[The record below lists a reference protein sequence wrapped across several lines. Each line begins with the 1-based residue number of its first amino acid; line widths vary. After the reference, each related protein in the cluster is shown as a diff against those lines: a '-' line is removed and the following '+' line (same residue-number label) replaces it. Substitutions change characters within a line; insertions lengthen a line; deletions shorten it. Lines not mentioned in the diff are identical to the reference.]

1 MTVIILI
8 IIYLAFISL
17 GLPDP
22 ILGTALPAICR
33 ELNIE
38 LSTGGLI
45 SMVIMGGTIVSSF
58 LSGHVIARLGTARV
72 TFVSA
77 LMTAMALLGFSLAP
91 SFWLLLLLAIPL
103 GLGGGSVDTALNNYV
118 ALNFNAIHMNWL
130 HSFWG
135 VGATL
140 GPLIM
145 GAALLSSGNWRAG
158 YQNISLMQTCLAL
171 LLLLTIPLWR
181 GKQGTE
187 EEKSSEKKGSA
198 TKHHGV
204 GYAFATV
211 FLYCSVEIGLG
222 LWGSS
227 FMVATKGMPLER
239 AAFWMSFYYGGITA
253 GRFMSGVVSLFL
265 SNRQLIRAGVIISL
279 GGLILLTLPLPPALT
294 GLAFILTGLGLAP
307 IFPAM
312 LHETPAR
319 FGEEHSQ
326 KLIGY
331 QMGFAYTGSTLFPPL
346 LGFILRLTGMDVFP
360 LIILTAAAAM
370 LFSSEMLNRVHPART
385 ALREEA

>member
-1 MTVIILI
+1 MLI
-8 IIYLAFISL
+8 VGS
-17 GLPDP
+17 
-22 ILGTALPAICR
+22 
-33 ELNIE
+33 
-38 LSTGGLI
+38 
-45 SMVIMGGTIVSSF
+45 TIVSSF

-77 LMTAMALLGFSLAP
+77 LMTAVTLLAFSLAP
-91 SFWLLLLLAIPL
+91 SFPVLLLLAVPL

-118 ALNFNAIHMNWL
+118 ALNYKARHMNWL

-145 GAALLSSGNWRAG
+145 AGALSAGGSWRGG
-158 YQNISLMQTCLAL
+158 YQNISLIQMTLAL
-171 LLLLTIPLWR
+171 LLLLSLPFWR
-181 GKQGTE
+181 GKQGAE
-187 EEKSSEKKGSA
+187 DEKKSKGEGTAPSLQS
-198 TKHHGV
+198 TLP
-204 GYAFATV
+204 AFITM
-211 FLYCSVEIGLG
+211 FLYCSIETGLG

-227 FMVATKGMPLER
+227 FMINAKGVSLDR

-253 GRFMSGVVSLFL
+253 GRFMSGFVSLYL
-265 SNRQLIRAGVIISL
+265 NNRQLIRTGALVSLAGIV
-279 GGLILLTLPLPPALT
+279 LLALPRNPAMT
-294 GLAFILTGLGLAP
+294 GLPFVLSGLGLAP

-346 LGFILRLTGMDVFP
+346 LGFVLRLTGMEIYPFV
-360 LIILTAAAAM
+360 ILAAALLM
-370 LFSSEMLNRVHPART
+370 LGSSEMLNRIHPSRT
-385 ALREEA
+385 VKEEEA